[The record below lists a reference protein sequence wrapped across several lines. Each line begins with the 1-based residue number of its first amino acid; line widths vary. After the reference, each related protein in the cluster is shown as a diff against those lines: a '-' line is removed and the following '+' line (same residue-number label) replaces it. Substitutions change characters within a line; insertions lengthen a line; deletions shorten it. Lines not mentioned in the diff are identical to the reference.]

1 MTRTNTDPSMLVD
14 RDLSSAVIGAFFHV
28 FRVLGHG
35 FLESVYERALLAELR
50 KRGIRADRQVAIQVW
65 YDDTVVGSFR
75 ADLLVEGRLVVELKA
90 AARVEPSHRAQLVN
104 YWKSSNLQVGLLLN
118 FGPVPE
124 FARVVGP
131 AARRMLRE
139 RPPRYDPSVSSVP
152 SVVLLP
158 PG

>member
-1 MTRTNTDPSMLVD
+1 MTRMNTDAPILVD
-14 RDLSSAVIGAFFHV
+14 KELTSAVIGAFFHV

-35 FLESVYERALLAELR
+35 FLESVYERAMLVELR
-50 KRGIRADRQVAIQVW
+50 KRGIRVDRQAAIQVW
-65 YDDTVVGSFR
+65 YDDTVVGAFR

-90 AARVEPSHRAQLVN
+90 AARIEPSHRAQLVN
-104 YWKSSNLQVGLLLN
+104 YLKSSNLPVGLLLN

-139 RPPRYDPSVSSVP
+139 FPPRYDPSVSSVS